1 MLNFLPTTRLLYL
14 KGILNSRIPRISIIF
29 SHSFVMTPYFCN
41 YISHLTMINRLSS
54 LGNLDDNDIKMV
66 EQFVVSLYDRTCPHV
81 RVNEC
86 RQYLFTQ
93 LGRVIDNCPPTQD
106 ALIQHIKR
114 AMLQSRIWASCLNLT
129 EPHVDITE
137 WGWNIN
143 AAGEVNPLWTTLPK
157 ASQACKEIKNCKC
170 KDGCENTS
178 CTCKSY
184 ALPCTELCLCRG
196 YCQ

>member
-1 MLNFLPTTRLLYL
+1 
-14 KGILNSRIPRISIIF
+14 
-29 SHSFVMTPYFCN
+29 
-41 YISHLTMINRLSS
+41 
-54 LGNLDDNDIKMV
+54 MV
-66 EQFVVSLYDRTCPHV
+66 EQFVVSMYDRTCPHS

-86 RQYLFTQ
+86 RQYLFTH

-114 AMLQSRIWASCLNLT
+114 AMLQSRIWASCLSLT

-157 ASQACKEIKNCKC
+157 ASQACKELKNCKC
-170 KDGCENTS
+170 KDVNTS

-196 YCQ
+196 YCEWISMQKEHAEQLRLFINICIGTQFYITAILRFYYGWINQLISCFIIYGLGHYRREL